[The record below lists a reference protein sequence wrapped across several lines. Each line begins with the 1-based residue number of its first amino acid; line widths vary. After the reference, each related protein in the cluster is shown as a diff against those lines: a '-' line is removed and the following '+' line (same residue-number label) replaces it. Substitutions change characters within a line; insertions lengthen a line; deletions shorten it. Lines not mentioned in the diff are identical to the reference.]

1 MSAIQRWHIWKL
13 NKALYGLSQSARHW
27 YERFSRVL
35 EDMGFEA
42 TTQDPC
48 VFKCTP
54 FKDKPPIYVGM
65 YVDDFIY
72 FSKSDDVEEWFE
84 QQLESQVKV
93 DFMGAVSW
101 FLGCS
106 YEWHYLKDGRLTCHI
121 SQQAYVEQL
130 LDRFDMT
137 ECVPSNR
144 LYKQGFP
151 IDRIPQ
157 TGPPSD
163 KEEEFIKEYQS
174 LMGGLTW
181 LVISTRPDINVATKL
196 LSQFNSRP
204 SPGHMDS
211 AKYVLRY
218 LKSCSS
224 HGIWFTQGDERLTG
238 HVGIPGVCSPDELI
252 TFTDACW
259 GPQDASQPKPGDTR
273 TVHMAEM
280 NSLQGFIV
288 TRMGGALL
296 WGVNRE
302 KRISGSSCAAEIKA
316 M

>member
-1 MSAIQRWHIWKL
+1 
-13 NKALYGLSQSARHW
+13 
-27 YERFSRVL
+27 
-35 EDMGFEA
+35 
-42 TTQDPC
+42 
-48 VFKCTP
+48 
-54 FKDKPPIYVGM
+54 M

-163 KEEEFIKEYQS
+163 KKEEFIKEYQS
-174 LMGGLTW
+174 LMGGLTC
-181 LVISTRPDINVATKL
+181 LAGNQHAPIHKRCDQTAQSVQLQT
-196 LSQFNSRP
+196 LSRTY
-204 SPGHMDS
+204 G
-211 AKYVLRY
+211 LR
-218 LKSCSS
+218 
-224 HGIWFTQGDERLTG
+224 
-238 HVGIPGVCSPDELI
+238 
-252 TFTDACW
+252 
-259 GPQDASQPKPGDTR
+259 
-273 TVHMAEM
+273 
-280 NSLQGFIV
+280 
-288 TRMGGALL
+288 
-296 WGVNRE
+296 
-302 KRISGSSCAAEIKA
+302 
-316 M
+316 